1 MHDPTP
7 PRPIVDAANQQIG
20 EQRINAAGGSIND
33 PGPWL
38 EFFTRYLWELDQSRT
53 RRDDELSHEIDAAL
67 TALRQLDER
76 FDLYQ
81 HLVSSRLAAD
91 ASRRRT
97 DRLLAVA
104 ALVVA
109 VIALGIAFL

>member
-7 PRPIVDAANQQIG
+7 PRPIVDANQQQIG

-53 RRDDELSHEIDAAL
+53 RRDDELSHEIDAARKTL
-67 TALRQLDER
+67 ANLEELFSAYQR
-76 FDLYQ
+76 FMSD
-81 HLVSSRLAAD
+81 RLAAD
-91 ASRRRT
+91 ATRRRT